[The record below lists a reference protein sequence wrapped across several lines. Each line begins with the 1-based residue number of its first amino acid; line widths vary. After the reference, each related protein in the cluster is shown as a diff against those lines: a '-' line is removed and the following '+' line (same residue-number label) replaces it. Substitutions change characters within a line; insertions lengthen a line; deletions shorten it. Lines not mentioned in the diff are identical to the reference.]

1 MPYENESLEGLNT
14 NRTLS
19 LPVQELMRASARV
32 IGFATNHKGL
42 LPEEDFEAVLFCAHE
57 LIHDIKSSR
66 AAPQEVL
73 FCLLCQRVRDEQD
86 TADERWITKRTYQQS
101 TGIDPADCLLIHTY
115 CPACSQYLP
124 KAA

>member
-1 MPYENESLEGLNT
+1 MPILKSLVGLGM

-19 LPVQELMRASARV
+19 LPVQELIRASERV
-32 IGFATNHKGL
+32 IGFATNHKG

-66 AAPQEVL
+66 TSPASQDL
-73 FCLLCQRVRDEQD
+73 QICLLCRLVRDERE
-86 TADERWITKRTYQQS
+86 TSYERWVTTQTYQQS
-101 TGIDPADCLLIHTY
+101 TGIDPVHTY
-115 CPACSQYLP
+115 CPACYQHLP